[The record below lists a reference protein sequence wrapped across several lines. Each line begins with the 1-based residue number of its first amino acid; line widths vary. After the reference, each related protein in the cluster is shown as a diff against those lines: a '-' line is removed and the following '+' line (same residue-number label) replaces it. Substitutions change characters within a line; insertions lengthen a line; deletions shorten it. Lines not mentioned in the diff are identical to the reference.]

1 MKWSYTLF
9 CINLLATYSIHWI
22 SWAVQHF
29 SPATNLNSEEFF
41 PWLVEFYQGGRS
53 LILVSPVY
61 TQDCLLWILSSDC
74 WYSNWP
80 PALDSTVCYH
90 GLPFNVLFLFPNVAT
105 HLLHLQQPYSPVPG
119 ISRAPGAVGVQPTP
133 GLGPRQVG
141 NSGFPKWRGAE
152 PPRDSQTVLGSLK
165 VGRGGHT
172 PGMDPPSPPTFAPRP
187 RHPRSPCAEKKH
199 GRSLR
204 ALEQKAGDLDPG
216 AYRHENNDR
225 TGSAWG
231 WASGSPSRQT
241 SLSRNL
247 GGTVFS
253 LGVQFRYRSGMEE
266 QA

>member
-1 MKWSYTLF
+1 MASSPRQRS
-9 CINLLATYSIHWI
+9 LL
-22 SWAVQHF
+22 SWASFQRPF
-29 SPATNLNSEEFF
+29 PISNRGNPSP
-41 PWLVEFYQGGRS
+41 P
-53 LILVSPVY
+53 
-61 TQDCLLWILSSDC
+61 
-74 WYSNWP
+74 P
-80 PALDSTVCYH
+80 PAATQASSWDKPGPWGGWCPTYTGARPPVGRQQRVSE
-90 GLPFNVLFLFPNVAT
+90 VA
-105 HLLHLQQPYSPVPG
+105 G
-119 ISRAPGAVGVQPTP
+119 R
-133 GLGPRQVG
+133 
-141 NSGFPKWRGAE
+141 
-152 PPRDSQTVLGSLK
+152 SLK

-172 PGMDPPSPPTFAPRP
+172 HGMSPPSPPTYAPRP
-187 RHPRSPCAEKKH
+187 RHPRSPCAEQKH

-253 LGVQFRYRSGMEE
+253 LGVQFRYRSWMEE